1 MVLRPEIVIIGGGLI
16 NKKGFIEMI
25 REEFDKIKGDYI
37 PVKESSE
44 YIVKPKLKNDSAL
57 IGGYLLAKSL

>member
-1 MVLRPEIVIIGGGLI
+1 
-16 NKKGFIEMI
+16 MI